1 MKKSKER
8 QTRQKTKTNKKANK
22 LHNKKEILN
31 SIDGQITEDK
41 VLSITYASKK
51 ELVKVVFNPTNKKQ
65 KIDLESEYKLYAN
78 HTGILKNDDRVYT
91 QVKLIPYSFV
101 ILVK

>member
-1 MKKSKER
+1 M
-8 QTRQKTKTNKKANK
+8 
-22 LHNKKEILN
+22 I
-31 SIDGQITEDK
+31 I
-41 VLSITYASKK
+41 
-51 ELVKVVFNPTNKKQ
+51 FNPTNKKQ